1 MSSNDY
7 RQFFNEQS
15 FWQKLQKFGKAAG
28 IQVAYS
34 ALLLFYLMKE
44 PTVPLKAKVTIAAA
58 LGYFILPT
66 DAIPDLLPI
75 VGFSDDLGVLIFALS
90 QISGNI
96 TPELQE
102 KAKTQLRS
110 WFKEFDEAKLDE
122 IHSKI
127 F

>member
-1 MSSNDY
+1 MNEEKYNHFYD
-7 RQFFNEQS
+7 EQS
-15 FWQKLQKFGKAAG
+15 FKQKLQKFAKTAG
-28 IQVAYS
+28 IQVVYS
-34 ALLLFYLMKE
+34 ALLLFYLMKD
-44 PTVPLKAKVTIAAA
+44 PRVPLKAKITIGAA

-66 DAIPDLLPI
+66 DAIPDFLPL

-96 TPELQE
+96 TPEMQE
-102 KAKTQLRS
+102 KAKNQLRL
-110 WFKEFDEAKLDE
+110 WFKQIDESQIDE

>member
-1 MSSNDY
+1 MNTNDY
-7 RQFFNEQS
+7 RQFYDEQS
-15 FWQKLQKFGKAAG
+15 FLRKLKKFGKTAG
-28 IQVAYS
+28 VQVAYS
-34 ALLLFYLMKE
+34 ALLLFHLMKE
-44 PTVPLKAKVTIAAA
+44 PTVPVKAKVTIAAA

-66 DAIPDLLPI
+66 DAIPDLLPL

-96 TPELQE
+96 TPAVQE
-102 KAKTQLRS
+102 KAKKQLRT
-110 WFKEFDEAKLDE
+110 WFKDFDEAKLDE